1 MVQNNLKTVFNA
13 VFGHFGANWAPSNGP
28 KKGIQRMFGAMCKFK
43 NKPLTK
49 IRSILL
55 EEMLQNN

>member
-28 KKGIQRMFGAMCKFK
+28 KKGIQKMFGAMCKFE
-43 NKPLTK
+43 NKPLSK
-49 IRSILL
+49 
-55 EEMLQNN
+55 